1 MTTTLLILAAAIF
14 VVLVYTGRGYWG
26 WIAAAGMVLGAWAF
40 AGIATPGAFKLVL
53 GAVVAVAVVFG
64 VVPIRQVVI
73 SRPVMRLVAS
83 FLPSMGD
90 TERIALEAGT
100 VWWDGELF
108 SGAPDWHKL
117 LRFRPQPLS
126 DKERAFLDGPVEE
139 LCRRIDDWQIW
150 QDRDLPPEIWDF
162 LKRERFFGMII
173 PESFGGLGFSAIGHS
188 AVITKIASRSVAAAC
203 TVMVPNSLGPAELL
217 LHYGTEDQKKHYL
230 PRLASGEDLPCFA
243 LTEPHA
249 GSDAASGRSF
259 GIVSRGQFDGED
271 VLGIRLTWNKR
282 YITLAPVATV
292 IGLAFRLRDPD
303 GLLGGNEDLGITCA
317 LIRRDLPGIGIG
329 DRHDPMGVPFANG
342 PITGENVFVP
352 LDAVIGGRAGIG
364 QGWRMLMDC
373 LAAGRSVS
381 LPSLSVGAV
390 QLAARTA
397 GAYATIREQFNLPIG
412 RFEGIE
418 EPLARIAG
426 HTYVM
431 DAARVLT
438 CAAVDAGE
446 KPAVLS
452 AVVKAYLTD
461 GMRHRM
467 NDAMDILAGAG
478 ICRGPRNILGR
489 GFVGVPIG
497 ITVEGAN
504 ILTRSLIIFGQ
515 GSIRC
520 HPFVHDEMQ
529 AIADSDPDLFDRA
542 FFGHVNFVFQNAV
555 RALLLGLT
563 GGRLATAPVTD
574 ATASHFRALTRYA
587 AAFALVTD
595 AALGTLGGAL
605 KRREK
610 ITGRLADALAWLY
623 LGSAAL
629 KRFHG
634 DGLPKA
640 ERPLLEWSMAHALWQ
655 IEVALGGV
663 LDNLPNRFAAAL
675 LRPLVFPWG
684 ARRRGPDDRLGHT
697 VAQMLL
703 DGNEV
708 RLRLTPDVY
717 VPGAHEDG
725 LGRLEATLDK
735 VLAAREARDKVRDAV
750 RNGALDAAP
759 RETLNQRARDAGVID
774 ALGYER
780 LAAAETA
787 QDEAIQVDVFDPE
800 SYAELKG

>member
-1 MTTTLLILAAAIF
+1 MTAALLVLAAVIF
-14 VVLVYTGRGYWG
+14 VALTYAGRGYWG
-26 WIAAAGMVLGAWAF
+26 WLAACVLALGAWAQ
-40 AGIATPGAFKLVL
+40 AGIGQGLGFAAAGGVVVL
-53 GAVVAVAVVFG
+53 AALVFG
-64 VVPIRQVVI
+64 VAAIRRRLI
-73 SRPVMRLVAS
+73 SAPVMRALAS
-83 FLPSMGD
+83 FLPAMGD

-108 SGAPDWHKL
+108 SGAPDWRKL
-117 LRFRPQPLS
+117 LGFEVRRIS
-126 DKERAFLDGPVEE
+126 DRERAFLDGPVEE
-139 LCRRIDDWQIW
+139 LCRMIDDWRIW
-150 QDRDLPPEIWDF
+150 QDRDLPPEVWDY

-173 PESFGGLGFSAIGHS
+173 PEAFGGLGFSAIAHS
-188 AVITKIASRSVAAAC
+188 AVIAKVASRSVAAAC
-203 TVMVPNSLGPAELL
+203 TIMVPNSLGPAELL
-217 LHYGTEDQKKHYL
+217 LHYGTDDQKSHYL
-230 PRLASGEDLPCFA
+230 PRLARGEELPCFA

-249 GSDAASGRSF
+249 GSDAAAGRSH
-259 GIVSRGQFDGED
+259 GVVCHGRLDGSE

-292 IGLAFRLRDPD
+292 IGLSFRLQDPD
-303 GLLGGNEDLGITCA
+303 GLLGGEEDLGITCA
-317 LIRRDLPGIGIG
+317 LIPSDLPGIEIG
-329 DRHDPMGVPFANG
+329 DHHDPMGVPFANG
-342 PITGENVFVP
+342 PITGSDVFVP
-352 LDAVIGGRAGIG
+352 LDAVIGGRDGIG
-364 QGWRMLMDC
+364 QGWRMLMEC

-390 QLAARTA
+390 ELAARTA

-418 EPLARIAG
+418 EALARIGG
-426 HTYVM
+426 HAYFM
-431 DAARVLT
+431 NAARVLT

-461 GMRHRM
+461 GMRHVV

-520 HPFVHDEMQ
+520 HPFVHDEME
-529 AIADSDPDLFDRA
+529 AIGGGDPVRFDRA
-542 FFGHVNFVFQNAV
+542 FFGHVNFVFRNAT
-555 RALLLGLT
+555 RAFLLGLT
-563 GGRLATAPVTD
+563 GGRLAAAPTAD
-574 ATASHFRALTRYA
+574 ATAGTFRALTRYS

-623 LGSAAL
+623 LASAAL
-629 KRFHG
+629 KRFHDDGRPDG
-634 DGLPKA
+634 DLPV
-640 ERPLLEWSMAHALWQ
+640 LEWSCTLALWR
-655 IEVALGGV
+655 IEAAIGGV
-663 LDNLPNRFAAAL
+663 LDNLPNRWVAAL

-684 ARRRGPDDRLGHT
+684 RRRRGPDDRLGAA
-697 VAQMLL
+697 VARSLL
-703 DGNEV
+703 DGG
-708 RLRLTPDVY
+708 RLRSRLTANVY
-717 VPGAHEDG
+717 LPGAHEDG
-725 LGRLEATLDK
+725 LGRLEAALEKVVAARVPREK
-735 VLAAREARDKVRDAV
+735 VLDAV
-750 RNGALDAAP
+750 RAGRLGRSP
-759 RETLNQRARDAGVID
+759 EETLAERAREAGVID
-774 ALGYER
+774 DAGRDR

-787 QDEAIQVDVFDPE
+787 RDEAIQVDAFDPE
-800 SYAELKG
+800 SYRALKG